1 MFSVWR
7 AHIRPTGGTGGVN
20 YEASYA
26 LCLRK
31 NVIGVGWQVTE
42 RFSPDPLSLAEYLTL
57 AKTHYPDDKFNN
69 LNMAIGRLKSMQQND
84 LVWIRHPD
92 RRTHL
97 CRIVGPWDY
106 RDAAEYAW
114 VDIVNVR
121 PVEIIEVGADAVP
134 RVIESRFAGGSVIE
148 PVKNEGKPATIALWR
163 QINASRD
170 ASI

>member
-1 MFSVWR
+1 MVSVWR
-7 AHIRPTGGTGGVN
+7 AHIRPDGGTGGVD

-31 NVIGVGWQVTE
+31 NVIGVGWRVTE
-42 RFSPDPLSLAEYLTL
+42 RFSPDPLPLVEYLTL
-57 AKTHYPDDKFNN
+57 GKTRYHKDYNSW
-69 LNMAIGRLKSMQQND
+69 NMAIGRLKSMQQND

-97 CRIVGPWDY
+97 CRVVGPWDY
-106 RDAAEYAW
+106 RDAAEYVW

-121 PVEIIEVGADAVP
+121 PVEIIEVGAEAVP
-134 RVIESRFAGGSVIE
+134 RVIESRFAGGSTID
-148 PVKNEGKPATIALWR
+148 PVKNEGELATITLWR
-163 QINASRD
+163 EINASRD

>member
-1 MFSVWR
+1 MVSVWR

-20 YEASYA
+20 YGASYD

-31 NVIGVGWQVTE
+31 NVIGIGWRVTE
-42 RFSPDPLSLAEYLTL
+42 RFSPDSLSLVEYLTL
-57 AKTHYPDDKFNN
+57 AKTHYPDDNS

-106 RDAAEYAW
+106 RDAAEYLWA
-114 VDIVNVR
+114 DIVNVR
-121 PVEIIEVGADAVP
+121 PVEIIEVSAEAVP
-134 RVIESRFAGGSVIE
+134 RVIESRFAGGSTID
-148 PVKNEGKPATIALWR
+148 PVKNEGELATITLWR
-163 QINASRD
+163 EINASRD

>member
-1 MFSVWR
+1 MVSVWR

-20 YEASYA
+20 YEASYD

-31 NVIGVGWQVTE
+31 NVIGVGWRVTE
-42 RFSPDPLSLAEYLTL
+42 SFSPDPLSLVDYLALGRTR
-57 AKTHYPDDKFNN
+57 YPEHNS
-69 LNMAIGRLKSMQQND
+69 LNMAIGRLNSMQQND

-106 RDAAEYAW
+106 RDAAEYRW

-121 PVEIIEVGADAVP
+121 PVEIIEVDAVP
-134 RVIESRFAGGSVIE
+134 RVMESRFAGGSTID
-148 PVKNEGKPATIALWR
+148 PIKNEGELATITLW
-163 QINASRD
+163 QELNANRD
-170 ASI
+170 VSI